1 MSPQAI
7 GVSPQGCW
15 AHTDGQC
22 MKHTTY
28 LFADVLVKTIGHAL
42 EELGVLLM
50 SVRMPLLSSVLLLL
64 LVLSLVLVVLVV
76 LILLVLVVLLLILL
90 LLLIILLAFA
100 WVHQSFVR
108 LHDFNKSAPK

>member
-1 MSPQAI
+1 
-7 GVSPQGCW
+7 
-15 AHTDGQC
+15 

-50 SVRMPLLSSVLLLL
+50 SVRMPLLSSMLLLL
-64 LVLSLVLVVLVV
+64 LVLSLVLVVLV
-76 LILLVLVVLLLILL
+76 LLLLVVLLLILL